1 MRLLIAR
8 DDDARREFSELLEK
22 FGSQSNTG
30 SARSSPILH
39 GGSRY
44 LESTSSGSS
53 SRSQSPLLLSPANSH
68 SPVIGNPAQPPHA
81 HYSIE
86 SGIQSISI
94 AKSSGLGLTISGG
107 SNRPDGPMIYVQELM
122 PDGDCY
128 KDGRLRPGD
137 QLIAI
142 NKDSLVGSTHE
153 EARKIIA
160 KAKFRREG
168 NTEVAFI
175 PGRGRLHPGLSA
187 HNNISSP
194 PPKAVGNGLSSCR
207 LKVHVRSPENRR
219 ENHFPV
225 PSLSPDIC
233 PPELTVSA
241 PASASNHKA
250 ASGTKPKV
258 ALDPHVRLKDGK
270 LELVL
275 QYLGLDVTEEKKRQ
289 LRQSLTTDSQGTVA
303 YGDLLQALRDLMQEE
318 LDQAGL
324 DSSSMLFT
332 QHEVASL
339 LDTSAFHSP
348 TFDSLSCNGN
358 EELEQLQLE
367 MMDLRQEV
375 RRLKSLLKEVEN
387 SKKSM
392 EDELQRLNQKALGFL
407 FENRTLHSKL
417 QMAEVVQKQAH
428 SAEQDYEE
436 VIHLL
441 EAEIAEL
448 KMQLAGK
455 TAKHVSEIEE
465 DILELKRQLS
475 LADGQLRKSEVSRK
489 RLEICNRK
497 LLLFVQNVHKVLSTP
512 SHLPDGKRC
521 IVKMVQKY
529 QSPVRVYK
537 YPFELVMAIAG
548 VEYVFFIQKNTVNW
562 KERTLRIEAHNE
574 TFANRVVVVET
585 CSYSV
590 HPENE
595 EWTCFEQSASLDIKS
610 FFGFESTV
618 EKIAMKQYTS
628 NIKRGKEVIE
638 HYLKELISQ
647 GITFIPRWTPPPV
660 CGQKDEQTP
669 AVGHDA
675 DDVLLESGAHGTTKE
690 QTGSSCPPAEAVSPD
705 ADKLDAD
712 YIERYLG
719 QLTPMQESCLIR
731 LRQWLQE
738 THKGKI
744 PKDEHIL
751 RFLRAR
757 DFNIDKAREMLCQS
771 LSWRKQY
778 QVDYILQ
785 SWRPPAL
792 LDEYYTGGWHYQ
804 DKDGRPLYI
813 LRLGQMDTKGLV
825 KALGEE
831 SLLRHVSPFINENTR
846 QKFLIYSGNN
856 YQGPGGLVD
865 YVDKEVIPDFLGG
878 DCMCTVPEGGLVPKS
893 LYQTD
898 EEPENSDH
906 IRLWTETIY
915 HSASVL
921 KGAPHEIVVEILEG
935 ESVIT
940 WDFDILKGDVVFSLF
955 HSKRAPETSHKEAT
969 LPGTSAAGDNMQL
982 IDKTWVLGVDYSR
995 MESPLVCR
1003 EGESIQGIHV
1013 KPGILQQRLFP
1024 AERSNN
1030 IFQPVPEQLPSF

>member
-1 MRLLIAR
+1 MPAVSVLYKGAIIISRTLMGPYGMDRTVHCFDFYDCANGLGIKVIGGIKELTGEEYGVYVKRILPGGVAYADGRLQPGDQILEVNGDSLIGVTSERAVDILRTASATSHMHLLIAR

-53 SRSQSPLLLSPANSH
+53 SRSQSPLLLSPANSQG
-68 SPVIGNPAQPPHA
+68 PCIGNPAHPPHA
-81 HYSIE
+81 HYSTE

-160 KAKFRREG
+160 KAKFRHEG

-175 PGRGRLHPGLSA
+175 PGRGRLHPGLSV
-187 HNNISSP
+187 HNNIPSP
-194 PPKAVGNGLSSCR
+194 PPKAVGNGLSSSR

-258 ALDPHVRLKDGK
+258 ALDPHIRLKDGK

-275 QYLGLDVTEEKKRQ
+275 QYLGLDVSEEKKRQ

-303 YGDLLQALRDLMQEE
+303 YGDLLQALRDVMQEE
-318 LDQAGL
+318 LDEAGL
-324 DSSSMLFT
+324 DSNSILFT

-348 TFDSLSCNGN
+348 IFDSLNCNGN

-407 FENRTLHSKL
+407 SENRTLHSKL
-417 QMAEVVQKQAH
+417 QMAEVVQRQAH

-448 KMQLAGK
+448 KIQLAGK
-455 TAKHVSEIEE
+455 KAKHVSEIEE

-512 SHLPDGKRC
+512 SHLPDEKR
-521 IVKMVQKY
+521 VNSETEEDKTDAV
-529 QSPVRVYK
+529 SDTSLPSSD
-537 YPFELVMAIAG
+537 LVD
-548 VEYVFFIQKNTVNW
+548 
-562 KERTLRIEAHNE
+562 LLLSEA
-574 TFANRVVVVET
+574 
-585 CSYSV
+585 
-590 HPENE
+590 
-595 EWTCFEQSASLDIKS
+595 
-610 FFGFESTV
+610 
-618 EKIAMKQYTS
+618 
-628 NIKRGKEVIE
+628 
-638 HYLKELISQ
+638 KELLAPILSSKDA
-647 GITFIPRWTPPPV
+647 IFIRRPHGPLLQARPRAINHSHQVQPRN
-660 CGQKDEQTP
+660 C
-669 AVGHDA
+669 
-675 DDVLLESGAHGTTKE
+675 L
-690 QTGSSCPPAEAVSPD
+690 SSLYKSPM
-705 ADKLDAD
+705 AC
-712 YIERYLG
+712 
-719 QLTPMQESCLIR
+719 SCS
-731 LRQWLQE
+731 
-738 THKGKI
+738 K
-744 PKDEHIL
+744 
-751 RFLRAR
+751 
-757 DFNIDKAREMLCQS
+757 
-771 LSWRKQY
+771 
-778 QVDYILQ
+778 
-785 SWRPPAL
+785 
-792 LDEYYTGGWHYQ
+792 
-804 DKDGRPLYI
+804 
-813 LRLGQMDTKGLV
+813 LRLSITQ
-825 KALGEE
+825 
-831 SLLRHVSPFINENTR
+831 LLLCWEMGRTHHGCFSFQAN
-846 QKFLIYSGNN
+846 
-856 YQGPGGLVD
+856 
-865 YVDKEVIPDFLGG
+865 
-878 DCMCTVPEGGLVPKS
+878 
-893 LYQTD
+893 QT
-898 EEPENSDH
+898 EKQ
-906 IRLWTETIY
+906 
-915 HSASVL
+915 A
-921 KGAPHEIVVEILEG
+921 
-935 ESVIT
+935 
-940 WDFDILKGDVVFSLF
+940 F
-955 HSKRAPETSHKEAT
+955 
-969 LPGTSAAGDNMQL
+969 
-982 IDKTWVLGVDYSR
+982 
-995 MESPLVCR
+995 
-1003 EGESIQGIHV
+1003 
-1013 KPGILQQRLFP
+1013 
-1024 AERSNN
+1024 
-1030 IFQPVPEQLPSF
+1030 